1 MDTRTP
7 PSFALVIEWENATLC
22 AEDRPQRMLAALAA
36 QLAALAPD
44 ASWELAFLHDSRLVD
59 MAAIRAALAAQDPG
73 LAARARFIPAPAQTY
88 YQLKN
93 LGARSTAGE
102 IIVFLDSDVIPE
114 PGWLGRM
121 LAAFDD
127 PRVDALS
134 GNCYVEPSS
143 FLGRVFNLCWFFDPR
158 TTGDRLL
165 PHHRFVANNF
175 AIRRRAFERFPFE
188 GDVAMRAQCVQLARR
203 LRDAGMGLYLH
214 EGAHVAHPPP
224 NGFAGLLAHAL
235 CEGEDA
241 VRMDRVRQG
250 RSPWRA
256 SWWRLRT
263 ELARSAERLRTSG
276 AEVGLSRRGRVLGL
290 LAAASYYYVLFG
302 GECMARLHPRLLSRL
317 FRA

>member
-1 MDTRTP
+1 MDTRTL
-7 PSFALVIEWENATLC
+7 PSFALVVEWENATLC
-22 AEDRPQRMLAALAA
+22 AEDRPRRMLAALAA
-36 QLAALAPD
+36 QLAALAAD
-44 ASWELAFLHDSRLVD
+44 ASWDLAFLHDSRVVD
-59 MAAIRAALAAQDPG
+59 ADAVRAALAAQDPR
-73 LAARARFIPAPAQTY
+73 LAARARFIAAPAHTY

-102 IIVFLDSDVIPE
+102 IVVFLDSDVIPE
-114 PGWLGRM
+114 PGWLERM

-143 FLGRVFNLCWFFDPR
+143 FLGRVFNLCWFFDAR
-158 TTGDRLL
+158 TDGERIL

-175 AIRRRAFERFPFE
+175 AIRRTVFERFPFE
-188 GDVAMRAQCVQLARR
+188 GDVAMRAQCVELARR
-203 LRDAGMGLYLH
+203 LRDAGLGLYVH

-241 VRMDRVRQG
+241 VRMDRVRHG

-263 ELARSAERLRTSG
+263 ELARSAGRLRASG
-276 AEVGLSRRGRVLGL
+276 AAVGLSRRGRVLGWMT
-290 LAAASYYYVLFG
+290 AAGYYGVLFG
-302 GECMARLHPRLLSRL
+302 GEWVARLHPRLLSRL